1 LFVAYVDL
9 SALEDTEL
17 VAEAARE
24 NHDALAV
31 LFDRYQ
37 RLVFHVARRIVQ
49 DDGEAE
55 DLTQEIFFEIYSKAS
70 LYDAQRGSVKVW
82 LLQYAYHRSFT
93 RKAALARRRHAR
105 EPLSPEALRVAN
117 APDEKHGGLTRD
129 EWGTALRQALESAH
143 EKQRI
148 TIELAFFE
156 QLTLREIAETT
167 RQSFGNVRHYYYRG
181 LKHLKDVFFGR
192 SVSNRRDSPD
202 LG

>member
-1 LFVAYVDL
+1 VAYSDL
-9 SALEDTEL
+9 SSRSDTEL
-17 VAEAARE
+17 IAEAARQ

-49 DDGEAE
+49 DDAEAE
-55 DLTQEIFFEIYSKAS
+55 DLTQEVFFEIYQKAS

-93 RKAALARRRHAR
+93 RRTTLARRRNGW
-105 EPLSPEALRVAN
+105 EPLSAAVLRTVRIF
-117 APDEKHGGLTRD
+117 DERRRGLTDD
-129 EWGTALRQALESAH
+129 EWACALRQALASAQ
-143 EKQRI
+143 EKQRK

-156 QLTLREIAETT
+156 QLTMREIAEKT

-181 LKHLKDVFFGR
+181 LKHLKSVLNGR
-192 SVSNRRDSPD
+192 PVSDRTDSPD